1 MIAAVHLGGPTAD
14 RHTLAKPLLD
24 SRPSLQVLDYGDA
37 VVSPGMID
45 VHVHMNEPGR
55 EEWEGMATATRAAA
69 AGGITTLIDMP
80 LNSAPCTNTP
90 AELARKA
97 AAAAE
102 PNKTHVNVGFWAGLV
117 PANAAAPGVLKA
129 LARGGALGFKA
140 FMAPSGIDDFPHV
153 SPAEVEAA
161 LPTIRALGLPLLVH
175 AEIVDGDVPQE
186 VGGQAPGPR
195 EHSTWLAS
203 RPRRFEKNAVRAL
216 IGALRA
222 TAANATKP
230 GFRLH
235 VVHLSGGYAEL
246 VPEIVAAKAEGLPIS
261 VETCPH
267 YLNFATERVPVGD
280 TRLKCAPPLR
290 EEDNRYRLLDALKD
304 GSIDSVATDHSP
316 SDPALKLLQ
325 EGDFLKAWGGISGLQ
340 YALPSTWSPC
350 HMHGMNLTWLTRAW
364 STYPAQ
370 LANLG
375 RKKGRLA
382 AGYDADIVVWG
393 PEQDAD
399 TSREALQHKHKE
411 TPYNGMRMQGRVL
424 ATFVGGSQVFGEQQ
438 GVAPAACGAVILPK
452 QLLPFP

>member
-1 MIAAVHLGGPTAD
+1 MCARFAHDYHAYHSLLTHPAARL
-14 RHTLAKPLLD
+14 
-24 SRPSLQVLDYGDA
+24 
-37 VVSPGMID
+37 
-45 VHVHMNEPGR
+45 
-55 EEWEGMATATRAAA
+55 
-69 AGGITTLIDMP
+69 
-80 LNSAPCTNTP
+80 PC
-90 AELARKA
+90 
-97 AAAAE
+97 
-102 PNKTHVNVGFWAGLV
+102 
-117 PANAAAPGVLKA
+117 
-129 LARGGALGFKA
+129 
-140 FMAPSGIDDFPHV
+140 
-153 SPAEVEAA
+153 
-161 LPTIRALGLPLLVH
+161 
-175 AEIVDGDVPQE
+175 
-186 VGGQAPGPR
+186 
-195 EHSTWLAS
+195 
-203 RPRRFEKNAVRAL
+203 
-216 IGALRA
+216 
-222 TAANATKP
+222 
-230 GFRLH
+230 
-235 VVHLSGGYAEL
+235 
-246 VPEIVAAKAEGLPIS
+246 
-261 VETCPH
+261 
-267 YLNFATERVPVGD
+267 
-280 TRLKCAPPLR
+280 RLKCAPPLR

-316 SDPALKLLQ
+316 SGAQPSFLAAGVASGCCRSLNTVCMRAPCASQRLGTGAWAPLPVDCGRLPVLPPPAADPALKLLQ